1 MYNIVQKKKVFYIK
15 KKQDV
20 DQVNS
25 AQNIW

>member
-15 KKQDV
+15 NNQDF

-25 AQNIW
+25 VQNI